1 MTSEIAGTYSVT
13 PIGRVVSSVGEGD
26 EMPIDGVP
34 ASIEVFPEYEAG
46 LAGIESNT
54 HLIIL
59 GWFHRADRS
68 SLIVSRHGGRGRGVF
83 GMRSPG
89 RPNPIGLTS
98 ARVLGV
104 EGWVV
109 RLDRLDMIDGTPIVD
124 VKRYSPGWDS
134 IFSAR
139 TSRDTEHPGGRNRAS
154 FLRDMLFE
162 AENFHGERQRAL
174 GHGRRTGLRCV
185 GAALG
190 ARMVD
195 HAIHHWGI
203 AKKEPTLR
211 VAWGPDGCI
220 NDALQAITGATSGN
234 GRLDSVLGSDYVLSW
249 EGRSLRFRPREGLGV
264 EEVLSAGLGEVM
276 GVGE

>member
-1 MTSEIAGTYSVT
+1 MTSETGEAYSVT
-13 PIGRVVSSVGEGD
+13 PIGRVVSPVGEGD

-59 GWFHRADRS
+59 GWFHKADRS
-68 SLIVSRHGGRGRGVF
+68 GLTLSRHGGRGRGVF

-98 ARVLGV
+98 ARVLAV
-104 EGWVV
+104 EGRVV

-124 VKRYSPGWDS
+124 IKRYSPGWDS

-139 TSRDTEHPGGRNRAS
+139 TSRDTEHPGDRNRAS
-154 FLRDMLFE
+154 FLRDILFE
-162 AENFHGERQRAL
+162 AENFHGER
-174 GHGRRTGLRCV
+174 CV

-190 ARMVD
+190 ARMID

-203 AKKEPTLR
+203 AKKELGLR

-234 GRLDSVLGSDYVLSW
+234 GRLNA
-249 EGRSLRFRPREGLGV
+249 EPRNQTMCCRGRAIR
-264 EEVLSAGLGEVM
+264 
-276 GVGE
+276 

>member
-34 ASIEVFPEYEAG
+34 ASIEVSPEYEAG

-89 RPNPIGLTS
+89 RPNPVGLTS

-104 EGWVV
+104 EGRVV
-109 RLDRLDMIDGTPIVD
+109 RLDRLDMIDDTPIVD
-124 VKRYSPGWDS
+124 IKRYSPGWDS
-134 IFSAR
+134 ISSAR
-139 TSRDTEHPGGRNRAS
+139 TARDTEHPGERNRVS

-162 AENFHGERQRAL
+162 AENFHGER
-174 GHGRRTGLRCV
+174 CV

-190 ARMVD
+190 VRMVD
-195 HAIHHWGI
+195 HAIHRWGI
-203 AKKEPTLR
+203 AKKEPWLR
-211 VAWGPDGCI
+211 VGWGPDGCI

-234 GRLDSVLGSDYVLSW
+234 GRLDAVLGSDYVLTW

-264 EEVLSAGLGEVM
+264 EEVLSAELGEVM

>member
-1 MTSEIAGTYSVT
+1 MTNEAAAPYSVT
-13 PIGRVVSSVGEGD
+13 PIGRVASSVGEGG

-59 GWFHRADRS
+59 GWFHRADRQ
-68 SLIVSRHGGRGRGVF
+68 SLTLSRHGGRGRGVF
-83 GMRSPG
+83 GVRSPG

-104 EGWVV
+104 EGRVV

-124 VKRYSPGWDS
+124 IKRYSPGWDS

-139 TSRDTEHPGGRNRAS
+139 TSRDTEHPGNRNRAS

-162 AENFHGERQRAL
+162 AENFHGV
-174 GHGRRTGLRCV
+174 RCV
-185 GAALG
+185 GAAVG

-203 AKKEPTLR
+203 AKKEPGLR
-211 VAWGPDGCI
+211 VGWGPDGCI

-234 GRLDSVLGSDYVLSW
+234 GRLDASGERDYVLSW
-249 EGRSLRFRPREGLGV
+249 EGRELRFRPREGLGV
-264 EEVLSAGLGEVM
+264 EEVLSAGLREVM
-276 GVGE
+276 GVGAGR

>member
-1 MTSEIAGTYSVT
+1 
-13 PIGRVVSSVGEGD
+13 
-26 EMPIDGVP
+26 MPIDGVP

-54 HLIIL
+54 HLLIL
-59 GWFHRADRS
+59 GWFHKADRS
-68 SLIVSRHGGRGRGVF
+68 SLTLSRHGGRGRGVF
-83 GMRSPG
+83 GLRAPG

-104 EGWVV
+104 EGRVV

-124 VKRYSPGWDS
+124 IKRYSPGWNS

-139 TSRDTEHPGGRNRAS
+139 TSRDTEHPGNRNRAS
-154 FLRDMLFE
+154 FLRDMLVE
-162 AENFHGERQRAL
+162 AVNFHGE
-174 GHGRRTGLRCV
+174 RCV

-203 AKKEPTLR
+203 AKER
-211 VAWGPDGCI
+211 AY
-220 NDALQAITGATSGN
+220 A
-234 GRLDSVLGSDYVLSW
+234 
-249 EGRSLRFRPREGLGV
+249 EGRVGPRRLHQRLTAGDKPAQHPATGGWTRAEGRIMCCRGRVESCASGLGR
-264 EEVLSAGLGEVM
+264 GWGWRRF
-276 GVGE
+276 

>member
-1 MTSEIAGTYSVT
+1 MTSETAGPYSVI
-13 PIGRVVSSVGEGD
+13 PIGRVVLSVGEGD

-54 HLIIL
+54 HLLIL
-59 GWFHRADRS
+59 GWFHKADRS
-68 SLIVSRHGGRGRGVF
+68 SLTLSRHGGRERGVF
-83 GMRSPG
+83 GLRSPG

-104 EGWVV
+104 EGRVV

-124 VKRYSPGWDS
+124 IKRYSPGWNS

-139 TSRDTEHPGGRNRAS
+139 TSRDTEHPGNRNRAS
-154 FLRDMLFE
+154 FLRDMLVE
-162 AENFHGERQRAL
+162 AVNFHGE
-174 GHGRRTGLRCV
+174 RCV

-203 AKKEPTLR
+203 AKKEPALR
-211 VAWGPDGCI
+211 VGWGPDGCI

-234 GRLDSVLGSDYVLSW
+234 GRLDASGRPDYVLSW
-249 EGRSLRFRPREGLGV
+249 EGRELRFRPREGLGV
-264 EEVLSAGLGEVM
+264 EEVLSAGLGEVL
-276 GVGE
+276 GVGESPSP

>member
-1 MTSEIAGTYSVT
+1 MTNETYKVT

-54 HLIIL
+54 HLLIL
-59 GWFHRADRS
+59 GWFHMADRT
-68 SLIVSRHGGRGRGVF
+68 SLSLSRHGGRGRGVF
-83 GMRSPG
+83 GMRSPS

-104 EGWVV
+104 EGRVV
-109 RLDRLDMIDGTPIVD
+109 KLDRLDMFDGTPIVD
-124 VKRYSPGWDS
+124 IKRYSPGWDS

-139 TSRDTEHPGGRNRAS
+139 TARDMEHPGNRNRAS

-162 AENFHGERQRAL
+162 AENFHGER
-174 GHGRRTGLRCV
+174 CV

-195 HAIHHWGI
+195 QAIHHWGI

-234 GRLDSVLGSDYVLSW
+234 GRLDAVLGSDYVLTW
-249 EGRSLRFRPREGLGV
+249 EGRLLQFSPREGLGV